1 MNPDPAAPLGLLFI
15 IIGIFAA
22 VLIRDEFRINK
33 TKNE

>member
-1 MNPDPAAPLGLLFI
+1 MNPDPTAPLGLLFI

>member
-1 MNPDPAAPLGLLFI
+1 MNPDPAAPVGLLFI